1 MRTEEETYE
10 IRKLRMIIEVKHKE
24 TFRFED
30 RDEQKYRRALF
41 VCVFF
46 CSHFPGT
53 GTAKERGGKRMAV
66 ISGLGLL
73 LVTLAAFSLFSMK
86 APKGSEAMSGM
97 ASAAVATF
105 LVEAV
110 HRYISGDLLGVSFLG
125 EVGSTAGSLGGVAA
139 AIMVVAGAAL
149 GGYGILPGFIAGYV
163 VGFVAP
169 LLEKYLPTGLDVI
182 VGALCVAPL
191 ARGIAYISDPVV
203 NAAMEHIGSM
213 ITAATDQSPV
223 LMGFM
228 LGGLMKMI
236 CTSPL
241 SSMALTAMLGLT
253 GLPMGIACIA
263 CVGGAFTNGMI
274 FKMLKLGDKS
284 STIAVMVEPLTQAHI
299 VTKHPIPIY
308 GSNFFGGG
316 VAGIGASL
324 LGIVCNAPGTASPIP
339 GLIAPF
345 AFNSPVKVIL
355 ALAIGVAGGT
365 LAGYV
370 GGHIFKKH
378 YAESDAHMEG

>member
-1 MRTEEETYE
+1 MRTEEETYQ

-139 AIMVVAGAAL
+139 AIMVPIMMGVNPVYAVVAGAAL

-241 SSMALTAMLGLT
+241 SSMALTAMLG
-253 GLPMGIACIA
+253 
-263 CVGGAFTNGMI
+263 MI

-316 VAGIGASL
+316 IAGIGASL

>member
-1 MRTEEETYE
+1 MRTEEETYQ

-139 AIMVVAGAAL
+139 A
-149 GGYGILPGFIAGYV
+149 
-163 VGFVAP
+163 
-169 LLEKYLPTGLDVI
+169 K
-182 VGALCVAPL
+182 
-191 ARGIAYISDPVV
+191 
-203 NAAMEHIGSM
+203 N
-213 ITAATDQSPV
+213 
-223 LMGFM
+223 
-228 LGGLMKMI
+228 
-236 CTSPL
+236 
-241 SSMALTAMLGLT
+241 
-253 GLPMGIACIA
+253 
-263 CVGGAFTNGMI
+263 
-274 FKMLKLGDKS
+274 
-284 STIAVMVEPLTQAHI
+284 
-299 VTKHPIPIY
+299 
-308 GSNFFGGG
+308 
-316 VAGIGASL
+316 
-324 LGIVCNAPGTASPIP
+324 
-339 GLIAPF
+339 
-345 AFNSPVKVIL
+345 
-355 ALAIGVAGGT
+355 
-365 LAGYV
+365 
-370 GGHIFKKH
+370 
-378 YAESDAHMEG
+378 